1 MYPLI
6 FDNMV
11 NLEWYRTFKAIYQ
24 YGTLTRASQE
34 LMVSQPNMSIQLASL
49 ESYIGQPLFVR
60 LPRKMMPT
68 EYGKLLYTQIVE
80 SIDNLERVEAE
91 FKRTVLNK
99 APSIRFGTPSEIFCD
114 YLAEHIGQQDDL
126 HLTVEYG
133 LADDLTNKL
142 INNDLDIAIIT
153 RQNKTEDNLTYEPL
167 FTESFFIVCNTEMDT
182 GEFDGYVQ
190 ANDLPAAE
198 KWLKSKKWYAY
209 DSDLPLI
216 RRFWRENFK
225 KRPILKL
232 HAVIPDNDAILKAVG
247 NSDGLS
253 VSSDLIAGK
262 ALQDG
267 LVKILW
273 KGPVTAT
280 NTLYL
285 GYNKSKIQ
293 PQYVEKVKAFILQH
307 IVLD

>member
-1 MYPLI
+1 
-6 FDNMV
+6 MV

-34 LMVSQPNMSIQLASL
+34 LMVSQPNLSIQLASL

-68 EYGKLLYTQIVE
+68 EYGKQLYTQIVE

-99 APSIRFGTPSEIFCD
+99 TPNIRFGTPSELFRD
-114 YLAEHIGQQDDL
+114 YLAEHIGNIDDL

-142 INNDLDIAIIT
+142 VNNNLDIAIIT
-153 RQNKTEDNLTYEPL
+153 RQSKTEDNLTYELL
-167 FTESFFIVCNTEMDT
+167 FTESFFIVCNINAD
-182 GEFDGYVQ
+182 V
-190 ANDLPAAE
+190 NDFEAYINSEKLNDAE

-209 DSDLPLI
+209 DNNLPLI

-225 KRPILKL
+225 KRPLL
-232 HAVIPDNDAILKAVG
+232 RLQAVIPDNDAILQAVA
-247 NSDGLS
+247 NSDGLA
-253 VSSDLIAGK
+253 VSSNLIAGK
-262 ALQDG
+262 ALQRG

-273 KGPVTAT
+273 KGNVATT
-280 NTLYL
+280 NTIYL
-285 GYNKSKIQ
+285 AYNKNKIQ
-293 PQYVEKVKAFILQH
+293 PEYIEKVKEFI
-307 IVLD
+307 IRNVLC

>member
-1 MYPLI
+1 
-6 FDNMV
+6 MV

-34 LMVSQPNMSIQLASL
+34 LMMSQPNLSIQLASL

-68 EYGKLLYTQIVE
+68 EYGKQLYTQIVE

-91 FKRTVLNK
+91 FKRAVLNK
-99 APSIRFGTPSEIFCD
+99 TPCIRFGTPSELFKN
-114 YLAEHIGQQDDL
+114 YLAGHIGNQDDL

-133 LADDLTNKL
+133 LAGDLTNKL
-142 INNDLDIAIIT
+142 ISNDLDIAIIT
-153 RQNKTEDNLTYEPL
+153 RQGKPDDNLTYELL
-167 FTESFFIVCNTEMDT
+167 FTESFFIVCNTNTDISD
-182 GEFDGYVQ
+182 FDEYLNSGKL
-190 ANDLPAAE
+190 NDAE

-209 DSDLPLI
+209 DNNLPLI

-225 KRPILKL
+225 KRPLLRL

-262 ALQDG
+262 ALKQG
-267 LVKILW
+267 LVKVLW
-273 KGPVTAT
+273 HGNVTAT
-280 NTLYL
+280 NTIYL
-285 GYNKSKIQ
+285 AYNKNKIQ
-293 PQYVEKVKAFILQH
+293 PQYVEKVKNFI
-307 IVLD
+307 ISNVMSE